1 MPFNG
6 QIVDNPMSANKILG
20 ILSASAPSVGS
31 DVDGYTVL
39 ADHGTAILLRVHSL
53 RLVCQSLGGA
63 TLSERGSYGTI
74 AKVAL
79 TEGFG
84 ELEVQRNNGSL
95 EGLWLPCQG
104 AIKRL
109 LFEIQDEYGNILDLP
124 ESCSVSFTMAFR
136 KPAGAPETT

>member
-1 MPFNG
+1 MPFDG
-6 QIVDNPMSANKILG
+6 QLVENPRSANKILG

-95 EGLWLPCQG
+95 EGLWLPYQG
-104 AIKRL
+104 NIKRL
-109 LFEIQDEYGNILDLP
+109 LFEIQAEYGNILELP
-124 ESCSVSFTMAFR
+124 ERCPGSFTIAFR
-136 KPAGAPETT
+136 RIAAGGPEY